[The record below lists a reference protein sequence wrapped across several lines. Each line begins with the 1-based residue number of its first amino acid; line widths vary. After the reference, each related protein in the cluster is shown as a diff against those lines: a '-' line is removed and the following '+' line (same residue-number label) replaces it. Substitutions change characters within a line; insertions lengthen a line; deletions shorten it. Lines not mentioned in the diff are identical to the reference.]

1 MDKELLKEQIDQQI
15 AMASLLAD
23 ELENIT
29 EGTLDVFGLLDNLGC
44 LGYVLAPAPEHN
56 ISSLACLTLAGA
68 DIGALLDR

>member
-44 LGYVLAPAPEHN
+44 LGYVLAPEPEHN
-56 ISSLACLTLAGA
+56 TVSYTHLTLPTKR
-68 DIGALLDR
+68 IV